1 MPGGQSLRPRR
12 RSRGEGDD
20 PARGVGRRRER
31 ITVIWESL
39 RAKDPKTVV
48 GLISGT
54 SADGIDAAVVRVHGA
69 GTSTRP
75 ELLHFT
81 TVPYPAE
88 ERRELFALFSP
99 QTGTVDRICAL
110 NYRLG
115 ELFADAVFQATAGAG
130 LRPGDVDLI
139 GSHGQTIWHIPP
151 EGGRSGSGL
160 QIGEAAVIAARTAIP
175 VVADFRAADLAAGGH
190 GAPLAPYI
198 DYLLFRDPTR
208 ARAIQNLG
216 GIGNVTHLPRGAPV
230 DQVLAFD
237 TGPSN
242 MVMNALVEAA
252 TEGREEFDRDGRL
265 AAAGQVHDGLLKELL
280 QDPYFDAPPPKS
292 TGRERYG
299 VQYATRL
306 LEAGRARGLSPADL
320 VATATRLTVE
330 TIVRSYRQ
338 FLNPRGGV
346 DEVILGGGGSRNP
359 VLRGWLAEVFAPVP
373 VRTHEDFGVNG
384 KAKEAMLFAILAN
397 DAVAGH
403 RWTLTSATGSS
414 RGGVLGKL
422 VFP

>member
-1 MPGGQSLRPRR
+1 MTW
-12 RSRGEGDD
+12 D
-20 PARGVGRRRER
+20 A
-31 ITVIWESL
+31 L
-39 RAKDPKTVV
+39 RAKDPKIVV

-54 SADGIDAAVVRVHGA
+54 SADGIDAAVVRIHGRGVA
-69 GTSTRP
+69 TRP
-75 ELLHFT
+75 ELIHFT
-81 TVPYPAE
+81 TVPYPEAD
-88 ERRELFALFSP
+88 RRELFALFSP

-110 NYRLG
+110 NVRLG
-115 ELFADAVFQATAGAG
+115 ELFAAAALEAITGAG
-130 LRPGDVDLI
+130 LRPSGVDLI

-151 EGGRSGSGL
+151 EDGRSGSGL

-198 DYLLFRDPTR
+198 DYLLFRDPAR
-208 ARAIQNLG
+208 ARAVQNLG
-216 GIGNVTHLPRGAPV
+216 GIGNVTYLPRGAAV

-242 MVMNALVEAA
+242 TVINALVEAA
-252 TEGREEFDRDGRL
+252 TDGREEFDRDGQI
-265 AAAGQVHDGLLKELL
+265 AASGRVDQKLLEGLLR
-280 QDPYFDAPPPKS
+280 DPYFGAPPPKS

-299 VQYATRL
+299 VQYAVEVIAT
-306 LEAGRARGLSPADL
+306 GRVRGLSHADL

-330 TIVRSYRQ
+330 TIARSYRA
-338 FLNPRGGV
+338 FLDPRGGV

-359 VLRGWLAEVFAPVP
+359 VLRRWLSDALAPVP
-373 VRTHEDFGVNG
+373 VRTHEEFGIHG

-403 RWTLTSATGSS
+403 PWSLTSATGST
-414 RGGVLGKL
+414 RGAVLGKL
-422 VFP
+422 VPA

>member
-1 MPGGQSLRPRR
+1 M
-12 RSRGEGDD
+12 
-20 PARGVGRRRER
+20 
-31 ITVIWESL
+31 IWGAL
-39 RAKDPKTVV
+39 QVKDPKIVV

-54 SADGIDAAVVRVHGA
+54 SADGIDAAVVRVHGVGA
-69 GTSTRP
+69 STRP

-81 TVPYPAE
+81 TVPYPPE
-88 ERRELFALFSP
+88 DRRELFALFSP

-115 ELFADAVFQATAGAG
+115 ELFAEAVVQATAGAG

-151 EGGRSGSGL
+151 EDGRTGSGL

-190 GAPLAPYI
+190 GAPLAPYV
-198 DYLLFRDPTR
+198 DYLLFRDPAR

-216 GIGNVTHLPRGAPV
+216 GIGNVTHLPRGAGV

-265 AAAGQVHDGLLKELL
+265 AASGRVHDALLKGLLE
-280 QDPYFDAPPPKS
+280 DPYFEAPPPKS

-299 VQYATRL
+299 VQYAAQL

-330 TIVRSYRQ
+330 TIVRSYRR
-338 FLNPRGGV
+338 FLTPRGGV
-346 DEVILGGGGSRNP
+346 DEIILGGGGSRNP
-359 VLRGWLAEVFAPVP
+359 VLRRWLAEALAPVP
-373 VRTHEDFGVNG
+373 VRTHEEFGVNG

-403 RWTLTSATGSS
+403 RWMLTSATGSS

>member
-1 MPGGQSLRPRR
+1 MS
-12 RSRGEGDD
+12 
-20 PARGVGRRRER
+20 
-31 ITVIWESL
+31 WESL
-39 RAKDPKTVV
+39 RTKDPKTVV

-54 SADGIDAAVVRVHGA
+54 SADGVDAAVVRVHGA
-69 GTSTRP
+69 GPATRP

-81 TVPYPAE
+81 TVPYPEAD
-88 ERRELFALFSP
+88 RRELFALFST

-110 NYRLG
+110 NFRLG
-115 ELFADAVFQATAGAG
+115 EVFADAALQAITGAG
-130 LRPGDVDLI
+130 LRAPEVDLI

-151 EGGRSGSGL
+151 EVGRNGSGL

-175 VVADFRAADLAAGGH
+175 VVADFRAADLANGGH

-198 DYLLFRDPTR
+198 DYLLFRDPSRSR
-208 ARAIQNLG
+208 AVQNLG
-216 GIGNVTHLPRGAPV
+216 GIGNVTHLRPGDAP

-242 MVMNALVEAA
+242 TVINALVEAA
-252 TEGREEFDRDGRL
+252 TDGREQFDRDGTL
-265 AAAGQVHDGLLKELL
+265 AASGRVDRGLLDELL
-280 QDPYFDAPPPKS
+280 RDPYFSAPPPKS

-299 VQYATRL
+299 VQYAGELIKT
-306 LEAGRARGLSPADL
+306 GRARGLSHADL

-330 TIVRSYRQ
+330 TVVRSYRE
-338 FLNPRGGV
+338 FLDPRGGV

-359 VLRGWLAEVFAPVP
+359 VLRRWLSEALAPVP
-373 VRTHEDFGVNG
+373 VRTHEEFGING

-403 RWTLTSATGSS
+403 PWSLRSATGST
-414 RGGVLGKL
+414 RGAVLGKL
-422 VFP
+422 VSA